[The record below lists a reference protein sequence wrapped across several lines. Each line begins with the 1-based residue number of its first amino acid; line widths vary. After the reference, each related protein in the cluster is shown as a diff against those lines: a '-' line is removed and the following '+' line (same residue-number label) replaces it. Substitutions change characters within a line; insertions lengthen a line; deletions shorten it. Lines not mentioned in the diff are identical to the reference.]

1 MKLMSTDKF
10 SNKPKVSITISLE
23 YTNTERT
30 LGVQTFENGDVYTGA
45 FLNGKKHGR
54 GLLETRSNRSY
65 DGGWENDVRHGFG
78 TNTFPN
84 GKIYNGQ
91 YKEGRPY
98 GNGQWTYSDGK
109 TYSGTWVKGEFINAH
124 NKKDTLDFRI
134 MTFLINI
141 LVIGFML
148 SVVGFWILNF
158 LKII

>member
-65 DGGWENDVRHGFG
+65 DGGWENDVPHGFG

-109 TYSGTWVKGEFINAH
+109 TYSGTWVKGEFINAY

-141 LVIGFML
+141 IVIGFML